1 MGNRADQ
8 LAAEGYKVIYAFE
21 ESIGYM
27 CDSEVLD
34 KDGISAAVK
43 IAELAIYLEKEN
55 STLTSALESIYN
67 Q

>member
-1 MGNRADQ
+1 MGNRAYK
-8 LAAEGYKVIYAFE
+8 LANEGYKVIYAFE

-27 CDSEVLD
+27 CGDEVLD

-43 IAELAIYLEKEN
+43 IAELALYLENEN
-55 STLTSALESIYN
+55 KTLSSALEFIYK

>member
-1 MGNRADQ
+1 MGNRAHK
-8 LAAEGYKVIYAFE
+8 LAAEGYQVIYAFE

-27 CDSEVLD
+27 CGSEVLD

-43 IAELAIYLEKEN
+43 IAELAIYIEKEN
-55 STLTSALESIYN
+55 RTLSSALKSIYK

>member
-8 LAAEGYKVIYAFE
+8 LAAEGYEVLFAFE

-27 CDSEVLD
+27 CGNEVLD

-55 STLTSALESIYN
+55 RTLCSALKSIYT

>member
-8 LAAEGYKVIYAFE
+8 LAAEGYNVIYAFE

-27 CDSEVLD
+27 CGSDVLD
-34 KDGISAAVK
+34 KDGITAAIK
-43 IAELAIYLEKEN
+43 IAEFAIYLEKEN
-55 STLTSALESIYN
+55 STLSTALEFIYK

>member
-8 LAAEGYKVIYAFE
+8 LTSEGYEVIFAFE

-27 CDSEVLD
+27 CSKEVLD
-34 KDGISAAVK
+34 KDGISAAIK
-43 IAELAIYLEKEN
+43 ISELAIYLEKEKK
-55 STLTSALESIYN
+55 SLSSALESIYK

>member
-8 LAAEGYKVIYAFE
+8 LAAEGYKVLYAFE

-27 CDSEVLD
+27 CGSEVLD

-43 IAELAIYLEKEN
+43 VAELAIYLEKEN
-55 STLTSALESIYN
+55 RTLTSALESIYN

>member
-8 LAAEGYKVIYAFE
+8 LSAEGYTVIYAFE

-27 CDSEVLD
+27 CGSEVLD

-55 STLTSALESIYN
+55 STLSSALESIYK

>member
-8 LAAEGYKVIYAFE
+8 LTAEGYEVLFAFE

-27 CDSEVLD
+27 CGNEVLD

-55 STLTSALESIYN
+55 RTLSSALKSIYT

>member
-27 CDSEVLD
+27 CGSEVLD

-55 STLTSALESIYN
+55 STLSSALESIYN

>member
-8 LAAEGYKVIYAFE
+8 LSAEGYNVIYAFE

-27 CDSEVLD
+27 CSSEVLD

-43 IAELAIYLEKEN
+43 ISELAIYLEKEN
-55 STLTSALESIYN
+55 RTLSSALEFIYK

>member
-1 MGNRADQ
+1 MGNRANQ
-8 LAAEGYKVIYAFE
+8 LANEGYKVIYAFE

-27 CDSEVLD
+27 CGDEVLD

-43 IAELAIYLEKEN
+43 IAELAIYLENEN
-55 STLTSALESIYN
+55 NTLSSALEFIYK